1 MNLFLN
7 SFYESHD
14 EDARLRDANHARVEY
29 LTTMRYIHA
38 YLKPGMRVLEVGAG
52 TGRYTVALAREGYQM
67 TAIEL
72 VEHNLAILKDKLQ
85 PGDAVDAQ
93 QGDALDLSRFA
104 DNTFDVTLLLG
115 PLYHLCAREDQVRA
129 LHEAKRV
136 TKPGGLVF
144 AAYCMNEASV
154 IQHCFLRGKLE
165 ECLENHMLTED
176 FHCLSEPEDIFV
188 MVRTEDID
196 ALNRAAG
203 LRRLKFLAADGAA
216 CYLDTVL
223 DAMDEARFAQYL
235 RYHFATCERQDL
247 VGASNHTLDIL
258 VKEACPDDSV

>member
-29 LTTMRYIHA
+29 LTTMHYIHA

-52 TGRYTVALAREGYQM
+52 TGRYTVALAREGYPM

-72 VEHNLAILKDKLQ
+72 VGHNLAILKDKLQ

-104 DNTFDVTLLLG
+104 DNMFDVTLLLG
-115 PLYHLCAREDQVRA
+115 PLYHLCAKEDQVRA
-129 LHEAKRV
+129 LREAKRV

-144 AAYCMNEASV
+144 VAYCMNEATI

-176 FHCLSEPEDIFV
+176 FHCLSEPKDVFV
-188 MVRTEDID
+188 MMRTEDID
-196 ALNRAAG
+196 VLNREAG
-203 LRRLKFLAADGAA
+203 LRRLKFLASDGAA
-216 CYLDTVL
+216 NYIADVL
-223 DAMDEARFAQYL
+223 DAMDDALFRQYL
-235 RYHFATCERQDL
+235 HYHFATCERPDL
-247 VGASNHTLDIL
+247 LGASNHTLDIL
-258 VKEACPDDSV
+258 EKEDGGI